1 MRYLFRSKALHRSMS
16 ILALHSDKE
25 FDIDELASF
34 AGVTSVATRQAMK
47 YLVADGLVSQR
58 SVGRRWLY
66 RAEPNHPYFPE
77 LRSIAVKSFGGQ
89 DEVRKSITSDA
100 DVLIAAIFGS
110 FARGEERPESDID
123 ILFVVADEDAEETD
137 FRLATTM
144 AGVSVRIARQVN
156 PSIYS
161 LSQFRGLMAEQ
172 NQALAEIL
180 KGPLVLLKGELPGA

>member
-1 MRYLFRSKALHRSMS
+1 MS

-34 AGVTSVATRQAMK
+34 AGVTSVAARQAMK

-66 RAEPNHPYFPE
+66 RAVPNHPYFPE

-110 FARGEERPESDID
+110 FARGEERPESDLD

-144 AGVSVRIARQVN
+144 AAVSVRIARQVN

-161 LSQFRGLMAEQ
+161 LSQFRGLIAER
-172 NQALAEIL
+172 NQSLAEIL